1 MAGAAAAAER
11 GLLRLLQRLETEREQ
26 RSERKADGTADGD
39 IKAAVEVRRQR
50 RQLISDLEEL
60 SVVWIHGHGSG
71 HGSHG
76 SQKGQELV
84 QNLGRHLQTM
94 TEGRAQAV
102 RAFVP
107 LQEDVKQRMLTSTT
121 ALNSWLSQCASTP
134 FERLSESALEAAK
147 QNLLTLESTS
157 YLHCCYRWVGDANLR
172 IRFLLSLALVL
183 QTIMEKA
190 ATANG
195 EQSEAHQLAEKLCEQ
210 FFLMESKKAENS
222 KILSSWLQGRMARY
236 DRSWR
241 QAVRVVATAGFAG
254 ELRRRLGRAIEDT
267 AKAEWLDLPP
277 WPMDFPVAQ
286 AMTSFVAEYVA
297 PTAPGTKSGS
307 EQQRLAECPEHTLH
321 PAALLQILY
330 DLKEPF
336 EVRENEDGSGSVGA
350 VRLTEHWASLKDLPD
365 KPPPAAI
372 PVKPVLPSKTARAKA
387 KAAKA
392 AKVAKAAKPEGS
404 KSAPKAKAA
413 SILSLSTVTSV
424 NNIATV
430 VAPNMQMPQPQPQAP
445 QAPQETQAPQAPQP
459 PAESPQAEGNP
470 GKVDTTTS
478 VEEVETVE
486 NSAVLKASVED
497 SKEQVEAKEGQD
509 KSPSGE
515 KRSRSRSDSASL
527 QPKLLKAP
535 KARKKAG
542 AKAETKVDT
551 EVSSQPEV
559 VEVEPNKVPEK
570 AEKGAEKTEKSEKAE
585 KGKIP
590 MQYHPFYQMWGPM
603 GHPGHPMGMMARP
616 PMGHMGVMMPPGMPY
631 PIPKKR
637 KEKKTKD
644 KDREKRDRRDDRR
657 EESSQSSQKKKKE
670 KKEKKKEKKEK
681 TEKKEKH
688 R

>member
-1 MAGAAAAAER
+1 MVQSQSQSRWMAGAAAAAER

-39 IKAAVEVRRQR
+39 VKAAVEVRRQR

-241 QAVRVVATAGFAG
+241 QAARVVATAGFAG

-267 AKAEWLDLPP
+267 AKAPKFRCCFHVES
-277 WPMDFPVAQ
+277 M
-286 AMTSFVAEYVA
+286 
-297 PTAPGTKSGS
+297 
-307 EQQRLAECPEHTLH
+307 
-321 PAALLQILY
+321 ALC
-330 DLKEPF
+330 
-336 EVRENEDGSGSVGA
+336 
-350 VRLTEHWASLKDLPD
+350 
-365 KPPPAAI
+365 
-372 PVKPVLPSKTARAKA
+372 
-387 KAAKA
+387 
-392 AKVAKAAKPEGS
+392 
-404 KSAPKAKAA
+404 
-413 SILSLSTVTSV
+413 
-424 NNIATV
+424 
-430 VAPNMQMPQPQPQAP
+430 
-445 QAPQETQAPQAPQP
+445 
-459 PAESPQAEGNP
+459 
-470 GKVDTTTS
+470 GKVW
-478 VEEVETVE
+478 
-486 NSAVLKASVED
+486 
-497 SKEQVEAKEGQD
+497 
-509 KSPSGE
+509 
-515 KRSRSRSDSASL
+515 
-527 QPKLLKAP
+527 
-535 KARKKAG
+535 
-542 AKAETKVDT
+542 
-551 EVSSQPEV
+551 
-559 VEVEPNKVPEK
+559 
-570 AEKGAEKTEKSEKAE
+570 
-585 KGKIP
+585 
-590 MQYHPFYQMWGPM
+590 MQYATAFSC
-603 GHPGHPMGMMARP
+603 
-616 PMGHMGVMMPPGMPY
+616 
-631 PIPKKR
+631 K
-637 KEKKTKD
+637 
-644 KDREKRDRRDDRR
+644 
-657 EESSQSSQKKKKE
+657 QKVHFK
-670 KKEKKKEKKEK
+670 
-681 TEKKEKH
+681 
-688 R
+688 